1 MSTSRRPT
9 LGLVGGTEAAAPLD
23 AGDDT
28 AAPPKYW
35 AFVSYSHRDEA
46 VARALQKRLET
57 YRLPRTL
64 VGRVTSQGPVPRQA
78 RPVFRDRDDLHAG
91 ADLGAEVRSALAT
104 SRWLVVICSPDA
116 ARSPWVEREIVE
128 FKRLHGEHRVL
139 ALIAA
144 GEPYASRQ
152 PGREAEE
159 CFPNALRHALDAD
172 GEPRGTEQEPIAAD
186 LRVHADGPKR
196 APLKLLA
203 GMVGVGFDELVRR
216 DAARRLRWLGAIAA
230 GSLAGMA
237 VLSVLTVLAVQAR
250 NDARQQREQA
260 EGLIEFMLTDLR
272 KKLEPVGRLDALD
285 AVGHKALAHYEAQPA
300 ERLDMA
306 ALGHRSRAQH
316 LIGEIRQQ
324 RGHLDAALQAY
335 QQAAATTQR
344 LLAAAPGDP
353 QRIFDHA
360 QSEFWVGYVARE
372 RGQREAAEQA
382 FQQYR
387 LLAGQLRRI
396 DPQQADWQMEAA
408 YAAENLGVLRLD
420 AARPAEALTYF
431 EEARSLTAPLVSA
444 NAERAYDLAQTLG
457 WMALAQTR
465 LGRYGDAAEL
475 QRAKQALYLGLPDAA
490 RNQQA
495 QQGLQ
500 NVSQELA
507 QLALLEGRLDEAL
520 AHEQQSLVLAE
531 TVARRDAG
539 NAWRSTNL
547 WWSRLRLA
555 EIQAARGDLS
565 TVRAALPT
573 LRTDLDRLVALDP
586 SKIEITVSMRGRYL
600 VLAAHHGD
608 TPLAQ
613 RIDDLARYDDALQ
626 RLRDGGRTLN
636 ADALL
641 NASAARFEL
650 AQLAAAQGEAERA
663 GVLRRAVVADLTP
676 LAAEGLPQIAA
687 TLARTQWALGERD
700 AARAWRDRLQ
710 ATSFRHPDLAAL
722 QNDIAG
728 SAAR

>member
-1 MSTSRRPT
+1 MTPRPA
-9 LGLVGGTEAAAPLD
+9 LGLVGGTAAAAPVD
-23 AGDDT
+23 AGGDT
-28 AAPPKYW
+28 AAPPRYW
-35 AFVSYSHRDEA
+35 AFISYSHRDES
-46 VARALQKRLET
+46 VARRLQKRLET
-57 YRLPRTL
+57 YRLPRGL

-91 ADLGAEVRSALAT
+91 ADLGAEVRAALAA
-104 SRWLVVICSPDA
+104 SRWLVVVCSPDA

-128 FKRLHGEHRVL
+128 FKRLHGERRVL

-172 GEPRGTEQEPIAAD
+172 GEPRGAEQEPIAAD
-186 LRVHADGPKR
+186 LRVHADGAKR

-237 VLSVLTVLAVQAR
+237 VLGVLTVLAVQAR
-250 NDARQQREQA
+250 DDARQQREQA

-285 AVGHKALAHYEAQPA
+285 AVGQKALAHYEAQPA
-300 ERLDMA
+300 DRLDTA

-324 RGHLDAALQAY
+324 RGQLDEALQAY

-353 QRIFDHA
+353 RRIFDHA

-387 LLAGQLRRI
+387 TLAAQLRRI
-396 DPQQADWQMEAA
+396 DPQRADWQMEAA

-431 EEARSLTAPLVSA
+431 EEARRLTVPLVGA
-444 NAERAYDLAQTLG
+444 DAERAYDLAQTLG

-520 AHEQQSLVLAE
+520 RHEQQSLALAE

-555 EIQAARGDLS
+555 EIQAARGDAP
-565 TVRAALPT
+565 TVRAALPA
-573 LRTDLDRLVALDP
+573 LRADLDRLVALDP
-586 SKIEITVSMRGRYL
+586 SKIEIAVTMRGRYL
-600 VLAAHHGD
+600 VLAARHGEA
-608 TPLAQ
+608 PAAHGMGELAGY
-613 RIDDLARYDDALQ
+613 ADALL
-626 RLRDGGRTLN
+626 RLRAGGRTLS
-636 ADALL
+636 ADALHS
-641 NASAARFEL
+641 ASLAHFEL
-650 AQLAAAQGEAERA
+650 ARRVAANGEADRA
-663 GVLRRAVVADLTP
+663 RALWRAVITDLEP
-676 LAAEGLPQIAA
+676 LAADGQPQIAA
-687 TLARTQWALGERD
+687 TLARTQWALGDRD
-700 AARAWRDRLQ
+700 AARVWRDRLQ
-710 ATSFRHPDLAAL
+710 ATSFRHPELVAL

-728 SAAR
+728 STAR